1 MIEILIILAI
11 ALIATVGGLWLG
23 IVVLA
28 PRISRVLDRP
38 ESTEEETGD
47 RPD

>member
-1 MIEILIILAI
+1 MIEILVVLAI
-11 ALIATVGGLWLG
+11 AAIATVGGVWLG

-28 PRISRVLDRP
+28 PRITRVLDRP
-38 ESTEEETGD
+38 ESTEEEPGD